1 MILGEHVKTAVVF
14 LADGF
19 EEVEALSP
27 VDYLRRAGVEV
38 TTLATG
44 KDGLELTGARGIPV
58 RADMKLTDYLAK
70 NISPDLVVVPGGM
83 PGAVNVASCKE
94 ANELIKRQ
102 LSEKKLIAAICASP
116 AVVLAPTGALEGHKW
131 TCYPGMVDYSPVSA
145 SFAEKH
151 VDGVPFVSDGNLVTA
166 CGAGAAEEFSMEL
179 VRLLC
184 GEEVMTKVKKST
196 CQR

>member
-94 ANELIKRQ
+94 ANELIKKNP
-102 LSEKKLIAAICASP
+102 EKRKAIEKLIPS
-116 AVVLAPTGALEGHKW
+116 
-131 TCYPGMVDYSPVSA
+131 VSHLQ
-145 SFAEKH
+145 SEDVH
-151 VDGVPFVSDGNLVTA
+151 VYELSDGKIT
-166 CGAGAAEEFSMEL
+166 EL
-179 VRLLC
+179 K
-184 GEEVMTKVKKST
+184 KVKNIASDENLLNKELEETNEFYRSLLKAGM
-196 CQR
+196 